1 MASHCVYLILK
12 NKKTLTFSN
21 DLIISQKLD
30 NKQVSRYRVALLAS
44 IAAAAVIISTVF
56 VVLQSQNILTIFA
69 ANSSN
74 TGTLII
80 ISASD
85 RSLTNQSSYIISPDP
100 FGKSMNYTIHDG
112 SPADANNAA
121 GIVEISGLPNGRYTI
136 TQIKASSGYQI
147 DKLPKIVEVADQSS
161 SGVAAFDNNIASQQ
175 GEQQQPQQNRTAPIR
190 NLTYN
195 VKFECGTISGEEGPL
210 RPGHYDT
217 DIGILNKQNY
227 AAKIQWSVTANGSS
241 NTNSIIRMLE
251 PQGSTSIVCKDLQNI
266 LSNDQRFVEG
276 FVIINVPLEPGLL
289 ASLSNG
295 TQILGGDFEEI
306 NSLLEVQAFYTAN
319 ALDELPHQVLV
330 DKIMFSILNDTSGKI
345 PREIIG
351 KTLDITVPSG
361 LNEMDDTE
369 MKVKDILAEKYALSA
384 QELANLQIAIKSLSV
399 SASNMIDDHA
409 ISSSTIMPQASG

>member
-1 MASHCVYLILK
+1 
-12 NKKTLTFSN
+12 
-21 DLIISQKLD
+21 
-30 NKQVSRYRVALLAS
+30 VALLAS

-74 TGTLII
+74 TGALII

-399 SASNMIDDHA
+399 SAGNMIDDHA